1 MADSSGSTIF
11 TEYNPLDRDDINS
24 TANNSGDE
32 MLLESSTHSNFIL
45 MNGYVRIAENS
56 PNRPSNSGVRQK
68 VNLLQFDDD
77 DIDMQFL
84 IKDLWWSI
92 TSNLFFILGST
103 VYILSSSWDYISFL
117 FAHST
122 LAYHI
127 FEWAGP
133 TVYLINSAIDI
144 GWATFLQ
151 SKNRNQRQHQPRDHH
166 QLGSPS
172 SNKTPILSLMMMN
185 WNKIRK
191 HAAHRRGLLAAV
203 SFGLA
208 AFFGLVD
215 LAYYYYG
222 NYESTLIAGSD
233 RGIMDALS
241 IHMYLVS
248 AIFAV
253 TGRRTRPRAW
263 TFTLRHPDNLEDL
276 GDLFFLIGSLVDVV
290 LCDSHF
296 HNNAAFWPIFAS
308 LLWFFDACFYLRS
321 DMLTKSVYDEVTLL
335 YTNGQLRP
343 SSSSLS
349 SHETSGTTKS
359 LILNRIAKMSGDK
372 EADKRLASNI
382 CKANKSLV

>member
-1 MADSSGSTIF
+1 MADISSSTIV
-11 TEYNPLDRDDINS
+11 TEYNPIGRDDIS
-24 TANNSGDE
+24 SAACNSGGQ
-32 MLLESSTHSNFIL
+32 MLLESSALSNFIL
-45 MNGYVRIAENS
+45 MNGYVRIAEDS
-56 PNRPSNSGVRQK
+56 PNRPSSSGEQQK
-68 VNLLQFDDD
+68 VNPLQFDDD
-77 DIDMQFL
+77 DVDMQFL
-84 IKDLWWSI
+84 TKDLWWSI
-92 TSNLFFILGST
+92 TSNLFFITGST
-103 VYILSSSWDYISFL
+103 LYIITSSWDFISFL

-133 TVYLINSAIDI
+133 TVYLLNSTIDI
-144 GWATFLQ
+144 GWANFLQ
-151 SKNRNQRQHQPRDHH
+151 SKNRNLRQHQLPVRH

-222 NYESTLIAGSD
+222 NYESTLISGSD
-233 RGIMDALS
+233 RGIVDALS

-308 LLWFFDACFYLRS
+308 LLWFLDACFYLRS

-343 SSSSLS
+343 SPSSSSRES
-349 SHETSGTTKS
+349 STKS
-359 LILNRIAKMSGDK
+359 LLLNRLAKISGDK
-372 EADKRLASNI
+372 EADKRLASSI